1 MIRKLYRVIK
11 NSKVINLDVNQYKTG
26 AGSFFKADLNKL
38 AKISLAI
45 LIKGVN
51 YGLIISDQEKDEK
64 NYNKIYSL
72 NKESDTLYT
81 ASMRSKRLLVKVT
94 RNLDMVEEML
104 DSEVNKVRVYID
116 KDASLN
122 TSSYSELDS

>member
-1 MIRKLYRVIK
+1 M
-11 NSKVINLDVNQYKTG
+11 G
-26 AGSFFKADLNKL
+26 
-38 AKISLAI
+38 I

>member
-1 MIRKLYRVIK
+1 M
-11 NSKVINLDVNQYKTG
+11 
-26 AGSFFKADLNKL
+26 
-38 AKISLAI
+38 AI